1 MEITPNSATKF
12 YCNICDFKCCKNV
25 DWERHILT
33 RKHTINIKPQQL
45 IKNGNK
51 NSQKNICSKNYESRS
66 GLWRH
71 EKKCKLISP
80 IKPLLLNSEEK
91 CKTM

>member
-1 MEITPNSATKF
+1 MPFRVIKH
-12 YCNICDFKCCKNV
+12 
-25 DWERHILT
+25 RT
-33 RKHTINIKPQQL
+33 RKLFRNKSKGTHKHTINIKPQQL